1 MNFLPTKQDILDG
14 QDDLDIKWALE
25 VFENKTME
33 DAYEL
38 LVDRK
43 IDPLLYSEL
52 ISYMGNKA
60 FAYYCIPFFD
70 YVDSDT
76 FKLRLKEEDVDT
88 YMSFY
93 GLNNI
98 FKRYIKFFT
107 KDDYFGKYILLRLI
121 KLYPFCISFVFNICK
136 REQKRESDKDS
147 HNKILYKELC
157 ENYNELKS
165 RIMLY

>member
-1 MNFLPTKQDILDG
+1 MNYLPTRQDILDG

-25 VFENKTME
+25 VFENKSME

-38 LVDRK
+38 LVNRK

-70 YVDSDT
+70 YVNSNI

-98 FKRYIKFFT
+98 SKRYIGFFNKYDYLS
-107 KDDYFGKYILLRLI
+107 KDILLRLI
-121 KLYPFCISFVFNICK
+121 KLYPFCINFIFNVCK
-136 REQKRESDKDS
+136 REQEKESDTDN
-147 HNKILYKELC
+147 HNEILYKELC

-165 RIMLY
+165 RILLY

>member
-1 MNFLPTKQDILDG
+1 MNFLPTRQDILDG

-25 VFENKTME
+25 VFENKSTE
-33 DAYEL
+33 DAYKL

-70 YVDSDT
+70 YIDSDI
-76 FKLRLKEEDVDT
+76 FKIRLEEEDVDT

-98 FKRYIKFFT
+98 CKRYIGFLN
-107 KDDYFGKYILLRLI
+107 KDDYLDKYILLNLI
-121 KLYPFCISFVFNICK
+121 KLYPFCIDFVFNLCT
-136 REQKRESDKDS
+136 REQEESDDDNY
-147 HNKILYKELC
+147 NKILYKELC
-157 ENYNELKS
+157 ENYNVLKN
-165 RIMLY
+165 RISLY